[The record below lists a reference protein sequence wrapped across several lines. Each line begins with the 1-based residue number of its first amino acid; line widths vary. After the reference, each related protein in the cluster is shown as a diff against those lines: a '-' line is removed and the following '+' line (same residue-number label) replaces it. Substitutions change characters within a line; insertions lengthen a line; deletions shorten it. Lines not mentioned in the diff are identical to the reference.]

1 MHAGMPALRPPSPAG
16 NVPVSVPPRWAV
28 ARLLPT
34 RSAAYRSAPHAVEVL
49 AGASLLRARTDRQA
63 VSAHLSALIT
73 I

>member
-1 MHAGMPALRPPSPAG
+1 M
-16 NVPVSVPPRWAV
+16 SVPPRWAV

>member
-1 MHAGMPALRPPSPAG
+1 MPTLLPPSPAG
-16 NVPVSVPPRWAV
+16 NAPASVPPRWAV

-34 RSAAYRSAPHAVEVL
+34 RSAAYRSAPHAVEAL
-49 AGASLLRARTDRQA
+49 AGAPLLRARTGRQA